1 MRQTIYAA
9 IAALMPLTAVA
20 EGIALFP
27 VKLLDTSQE
36 VRDQTTDHERRL
48 GILTD
53 ILYSELDGA
62 KLIGLGS
69 ISHCQPQTTDC
80 LLAVAQ
86 DAETTQAVFVV
97 VQKASTLILQIFVTL
112 VDVESGE
119 LIASR
124 DLNFRGDND
133 ESWRHAGMFLVGQL
147 QSLGD

>member
-62 KLIGLGS
+62 KLIGFDLSLPASNHRLPACCGAGRGNHASCLRGGAEGKHAHPADLRHLGG
-69 ISHCQPQTTDC
+69 C
-80 LLAVAQ
+80 
-86 DAETTQAVFVV
+86 
-97 VQKASTLILQIFVTL
+97 
-112 VDVESGE
+112 G
-119 LIASR
+119 
-124 DLNFRGDND
+124 
-133 ESWRHAGMFLVGQL
+133 VG
-147 QSLGD
+147 